1 MKGTGIIMDK
11 SRKIIIVLSVV
22 SAVLAVC
29 LIGLSAFVI
38 MRPDNAV
45 DKPDEASDAETS
57 PPPETEPTKDTSSDN
72 PQTAESGIDIHESS
86 GEAQTTGAESDGIFQ
101 DVDEQVTA
109 KREVNLRSSMNQGSD
124 DNIVC
129 VLVNGDTALRT
140 GVGQNGWSR
149 VVYNSQTL
157 YCVSSYLTTDL
168 SYTPPVETSDEFKT
182 KFTPVN
188 EKVTAKELTNLRD
201 RPSVMEPSQ
210 VIAQLSNGEIAVRT
224 GVAAEGWSRVEY
236 NGQILYCIS
245 SYLELVE
252 DET

>member
-1 MKGTGIIMDK
+1 MEK
-11 SRKIIIVLSVV
+11 SRKIIIALSVV
-22 SAVLAVC
+22 SAVLAIC
-29 LIGLSAFVI
+29 LISLSAFLI
-38 MRPDNAV
+38 MRPDKAA
-45 DKPDEASDAETS
+45 DKPDGVSDTETS
-57 PPPETEPTKDTSSDN
+57 APTETEPIEDTSSDE
-72 PQTAESGIDIHESS
+72 PQTAESGTIAHESS
-86 GEAQTTGAESDGIFQ
+86 GEDQTADTESDGIFQ

-129 VLVNGDTALRT
+129 VLVNGDTAIRT

-182 KFTPVN
+182 KFTSVN

-210 VIAQLSNGEIAVRT
+210 VIAQLSNGEIAIRT

-245 SYLELVE
+245 SYLEIVE